1 MEQEDKNLQAQPYT
15 FEPTY
20 LSYAEYGKALDY
32 PVTVPEGELF
42 VMGDNR
48 NHSED
53 SRFSDV
59 GCVKKE
65 AVLGKVLFVV
75 FPGRQTNEYGTVTGG
90 RSWHRF
96 GAVS

>member
-1 MEQEDKNLQAQPYT
+1 M
-15 FEPTY
+15 
-20 LSYAEYGKALDY
+20 ALCGVSNHGCDIGGFFG
-32 PVTVPEGELF
+32 PAPEGELF